1 MLMPD
6 AFILFTINS
15 SIVRGNLIG
24 SSINKSSKQS
34 CTRYIRACIRDRPR
48 SSAAEAAR
56 RNGSVGL
63 TDYSDLLNLI
73 EVWEEPRAG
82 YIGRRFR
89 GVASRW
95 LVFVPTIDAAEIL
108 VDETATLTAPCS
120 WHGAPTPKS
129 RVQFTVVHR
138 MLRSLTLPG
147 RNRYGSE
154 RS

>member
-1 MLMPD
+1 MSSNVYISSIMFMPD

-73 EVWEEPRAG
+73 EV
-82 YIGRRFR
+82 
-89 GVASRW
+89 
-95 LVFVPTIDAAEIL
+95 
-108 VDETATLTAPCS
+108 
-120 WHGAPTPKS
+120 
-129 RVQFTVVHR
+129 
-138 MLRSLTLPG
+138 
-147 RNRYGSE
+147 
-154 RS
+154 